1 MNANVINIPEWF
13 VKARMKL
20 VAKNNNTHEDKNY
33 RPIACENIKP
43 GFHKANFNHNYGTPF
58 AQ

>member
-1 MNANVINIPEWF
+1 MNANVINMPEWF

-43 GFHKANFNHNYGTPF
+43 GFHKANFNHDNG
-58 AQ
+58 